1 MLPEIITRKYCR
13 CENITGKAIGIEAN
27 FSGSQVSQ
35 GGEWHIMV
43 NKLTPMLP
51 DILEKEGGSG
61 NPKHLSKMKLTELLS
76 VANLKFCFL
85 TLNMEWGGGAQR
97 DRSAVRQHED
107 KLLYI

>member
-13 CENITGKAIGIEAN
+13 YENVTGKAIGIEAN

-43 NKLTPMLP
+43 NKFTPMLP

-61 NPKHLSKMKLTELLS
+61 NPKHWVLIQNE
-76 VANLKFCFL
+76 V
-85 TLNMEWGGGAQR
+85 
-97 DRSAVRQHED
+97 D
-107 KLLYI
+107 